1 MREPA
6 HIWVPPYKQTFGYL
20 AAEVGEQLGMVM
32 DDEQRMILDAIF
44 AENESGQP
52 ACFSVAAIAPRQNLK
67 TATLEIAA
75 LTDVFVLGE
84 PLHAWTAHLFDTA
97 VKTFNH
103 MCQLIESNDD
113 FRRRCRKPK
122 ASHGFESIE
131 LLTGEKIE
139 FHARSQGKGRGISGD
154 KITWDEALYL
164 KPGDTGALLP
174 ILATRKGAQ
183 VRYGSSAGFVTSD
196 VLRRVRDRGRAGG
209 HPRSAYF
216 EWCAPLAECE
226 DPSCNHEIGVVG
238 CVADRLDLLEIAN
251 PAYGRRI
258 TAERMQDFRGEMPP
272 EEFIREFLGWWDEPG
287 TADAAFGPGNWEAC
301 AGDPA
306 QGVPMGAIGVAA
318 SMDMKH
324 GAVTAAASDGRVIHL
339 KPLQHGPGTAWVVQR
354 VADLQ
359 VQHKVPVVIDKRGPA
374 APLIP
379 HLERAGVELTVLDTQ
394 GVMDACAALLDLVR
408 ERKVRHAMYPE
419 LEAAVQGA
427 VRRLVGDRW
436 AWGRKVST
444 ADISTLE
451 AATLAAHAVSLPPE
465 VKPPPAA
472 PLALSS
478 SGPSRADDVF
488 DSVQF

>member
-1 MREPA
+1 MRDPA
-6 HIWVPPYKQTFGYL
+6 HIWVPPYKQTFGDL
-20 AAEVGEQLGMVM
+20 AAEVGEKLGMVM

-44 AENESGQP
+44 AENEPGQP

-113 FRRRCRKPK
+113 FRKRCRKPK

-139 FHARSQGKGRGISGD
+139 FHARSKGKGRGIAGD
-154 KITWDEALYL
+154 KITWDEALFL
-164 KPGDTGALLP
+164 QPGETGALLP

-196 VLRRVRDRGRAGG
+196 VLRRIRDRGRAGG

-226 DPSCNHEIGVVG
+226 DPSCNHELGVIG
-238 CVADRLDLLEIAN
+238 CVADRLDLLQLAN

-258 TAERMQDFRGEMPP
+258 TAERMQDFREEMPP

-287 TADAAFGPGNWEAC
+287 TADAAFGPGKWEAC
-301 AGDPA
+301 AGSPP
-306 QGVPMGAIGVAA
+306 QGVALGALGVAA

-324 GAVTAAASDGRVIHL
+324 GAITAAASDGRVIHL

-359 VQHKVPVVIDKRGPA
+359 LAHKVPVVIDKRGPA

-408 ERKVRHAMYPE
+408 EQKVQHAMYPE

-444 ADISTLE
+444 SDISTLE
-451 AATLAAHAVSLPPE
+451 AATLAAHAVTLPDVPN
-465 VKPPPAA
+465 PPP
-472 PLALSS
+472 PPPVSLSS
-478 SGPSRADDVF
+478 GGSNSD
-488 DSVQF
+488 DSVMSTSF

>member
-6 HIWVPPYKQTFGYL
+6 YKWVPPYKQTFGNL

-44 AENESGQP
+44 AENEPGRP
-52 ACFSVAAIAPRQNLK
+52 ACFSVAAVAPRQNLK

-113 FRRRCRKPK
+113 FLRRCRKPK
-122 ASHGFESIE
+122 ASHGFEAIE

-139 FHARSQGKGRGISGD
+139 FHARSKGKGRGIAGD
-154 KITWDEALYL
+154 KITWDEALFL
-164 KPGDTGALLP
+164 QPSETGALLP

-196 VLRRVRDRGRAGG
+196 VLRRIRDRGRAGG

-216 EWCAPLAECE
+216 EWCSQLAECE
-226 DPSCNHEIGVVG
+226 DPSCNHEHGVIG
-238 CVADRLDLLEIAN
+238 CVADRLDLLEQAN

-258 TAERMQDFRGEMPP
+258 TAERMQDFREEMPP
-272 EEFIREFLGWWDEPG
+272 AEFIREFLGWWDEPG
-287 TADAAFGPGNWEAC
+287 TADAAFGPGKWEAC
-301 AGDPA
+301 AGDAP
-306 QGVPMGAIGVAA
+306 QGVPLGAFGIAA
-318 SMDMKH
+318 SMDMLH
-324 GAVTAAASDGRVIHL
+324 GAITGAALEGDVVHL
-339 KPLQHGPGTAWVVQR
+339 KPLQHGPGTAWIIERAKEIQ
-354 VADLQ
+354 DQHQ
-359 VQHKVPVVIDKRGPA
+359 VPAVIDKRGPA

-379 HLERAGVELTVLDTQ
+379 HLERAGVKLVILDTAE
-394 GVMDACAALLDLVR
+394 VMDACASLLDRVR
-408 ERKVRHAMYPE
+408 EGKIQHAGYPE
-419 LEAAVQGA
+419 LESAVQGA

-436 AWGRKVST
+436 AWGRKLST
-444 ADISTLE
+444 SDISTLE
-451 AATLAAHAVSLPPE
+451 AATLAAHQVDVPE
-465 VKPPPAA
+465 
-472 PLALSS
+472 LA
-478 SGPSRADDVF
+478 GPSEPSFALIDM
-488 DSVQF
+488 

>member
-6 HIWVPPYKQTFGYL
+6 HIWVPPYKQTFGNL
-20 AAEVGEQLGMVM
+20 AAEVGEKLGMVM

-44 AENESGQP
+44 AENEPGRP

-113 FRRRCRKPK
+113 FRKRCRKPK
-122 ASHGFESIE
+122 ESHGFESIE

-139 FHARSQGKGRGISGD
+139 FHARSQGKGRGIAGD
-154 KITWDEALYL
+154 KITWDEALFL
-164 KPGDTGALLP
+164 QPAQTGALLP

-183 VRYGSSAGFVTSD
+183 VRYGSSAGFVTSG
-196 VLRRVRDRGRAGG
+196 VLRRIRDRGRAGG

-216 EWCAPLAECE
+216 EWCAPLAECD
-226 DPSCNHEIGVVG
+226 DPNCNHELGVIG
-238 CVADRLDLLEIAN
+238 CVADRLDLLEMAN

-258 TAERMQDFRGEMPP
+258 TAERMQDFREEMPP

-301 AGDPA
+301 AGDPP
-306 QGVPMGAIGVAA
+306 QGVPMGAIGLAA
-318 SMDMKH
+318 SMDQTH
-324 GAVTAAASDGRVIHL
+324 GAITAAASDGHVIHL
-339 KPLQHGPGTAWVVQR
+339 KPLQHGPGTAWMVDRTVQ
-354 VADLQ
+354 LQ
-359 VQHKVPVVIDKRGPA
+359 AQHHMAVVIDKRGPA

-379 HLERAGVELTVLDTQ
+379 HLERAGVELTILDTA
-394 GVMDACAALLDLVR
+394 GVLDACASILDLVR
-408 ERKVRHAMYPE
+408 ERKIHHALYPE
-419 LEAAVQGA
+419 LETAVAGA
-427 VRRLVGDRW
+427 VRRLVSDRW

-465 VKPPPAA
+465 VHEPPPA
-472 PLALSS
+472 PVSLSS
-478 SGPSRADDVF
+478 ERAQSY
-488 DSVQF
+488 DSVMSTSF